1 MNIAGLKRRIAEA
14 TAQSDS
20 QEGMQAWLQTR
31 IADLHPAIRLQADPV
46 GHLQRFATAY
56 IEQVPDVLE
65 AAAAV
70 AESASLKPRMLPVLK
85 VAEAFFLQPPDL
97 PAEHRG
103 LVTLLDEAYLAH
115 RLVEEVNDRYVS
127 HGGESLIPMDT
138 TRANLIVHHLLG
150 EPFANRLDAA
160 VEEAVAGLLPEDLFQ
175 SAEFQAYRAQLD
187 SASVQRLW
195 AQWPCM
201 SQQLGVDIELRGAI

>member
-20 QEGMQAWLQTR
+20 REGMQAWLQTR
-31 IADLHPAIRLQADPV
+31 IADLHPSIRLHEDPV

-56 IEQVPDVLE
+56 IEQVPEVLE

-70 AESASLKPRMLPVLK
+70 AESAQLKPRMLPVLK

-97 PAEHRG
+97 PAEHQG

-115 RLVEEVNDRYVS
+115 RLVEDVNDRYVA

-150 EPFANRLDAA
+150 ESFANQLDAA
-160 VEEAVAGLLPEDLFQ
+160 VEEAVAGLLPADLFQ

-201 SQQLGVDIELRGAI
+201 SQQLGVDIELRGAV

>member
-1 MNIAGLKRRIAEA
+1 MNIAGLKHRIAEA

-20 QEGMQAWLQTR
+20 REGMQAWLQTR
-31 IADLHPAIRLQADPV
+31 IADLHPSIRLQEDPV
-46 GHLQRFATAY
+46 GALQRFATAY
-56 IEQVPDVLE
+56 IEQVPEVLE

-70 AESASLKPRMLPVLK
+70 AESAQLKPRMLPVLN

-115 RLVEEVNDRYVS
+115 RLVEDVNDRYVA

-150 EPFANRLDAA
+150 ESFANRLDAA
-160 VEEAVAGLLPEDLFQ
+160 VEEAVSGLLPEDLFQ

-187 SASVQRLW
+187 PAEVQRLW

-201 SQQLGVDIELRGAI
+201 SQQLGVDIELRSVA